1 MGWDITVY
9 TYCNCTTFACHFFPM
24 MRDGVQNVCVMR
36 DRYSTLPPPPPASF
50 AILYQYSP
58 TRLILRGSP
67 TRSRTLGTR
76 FMDPTNP
83 PTDPNSHGLSAE
95 KRSPLRL
102 SRICLTI
109 LHPFA
114 KPEMKVIWFFR
125 RTAIRCT
132 RSSWVR
138 LFAIFS
144 SFLRFISEKKNTLNK
159 KRNST

>member
-1 MGWDITVY
+1 MY

-36 DRYSTLPPPPPASF
+36 DRYSTLPPLPASF
-50 AILYQYSP
+50 AILYQHSP

-83 PTDPNSHGLSAE
+83 PTHPNSHGLSAE

-114 KPEMKVIWFFR
+114 KPEMKV
-125 RTAIRCT
+125 T
-132 RSSWVR
+132 
-138 LFAIFS
+138 
-144 SFLRFISEKKNTLNK
+144 
-159 KRNST
+159 